1 MTQASN
7 LLPPQDIPLPR
18 LSDHAAAEIYL
29 FIEHIL
35 NLFEA
40 RYGTQISRFYE
51 SMSRDTSS
59 SPTTI
64 RGSTTRRFE

>member
-51 SMSRDTSS
+51 SMSRDNLIESDHD
-59 SPTTI
+59 PRI
-64 RGSTTRRFE
+64 DDPPF

>member
-1 MTQASN
+1 MTRATGCAH
-7 LLPPQDIPLPR
+7 DPR
-18 LSDHAAAEIYL
+18 FSITLLSDDAAAQIYL

-51 SMSRDTSS
+51 SMSRANLIESDHN
-59 SPTTI
+59 PQI
-64 RGSTTRRFE
+64 DDPPF